1 MTVVL
6 AGNWWAWIIRGVLAI
21 LFGILA
27 LVFPG
32 ATLRVLALLFGAYA
46 VVEGIFNGIIALR
59 APKGESRWWV
69 LLLEGIISVAA
80 GFIAFLYPDITVL
93 VFVVLLGVWA
103 IITGAFEIA
112 AAIRLRKYIEGEWLL
127 VLSGIL
133 SILFGAIFLF
143 VPSIGALTIAVLVG
157 AYALLF
163 GILLVAL
170 GIKLRR
176 WGKRARDVS

>member
-6 AGNWWAWIIRGVLAI
+6 AGNWWAWVIRGVLAV

-32 ATLRVLALLFGAYA
+32 ATLGALALLFAAYA
-46 VVEGIFNGIIALR
+46 VVEGIFNSIIALR
-59 APKGESRWWV
+59 APEGESRWWV
-69 LLLEGIISVAA
+69 LLLEGVVSVAA

-93 VFVVLLGVWA
+93 VFVILLGVWA

-112 AAIRLRKYIEGEWLL
+112 AAIRLRKHIEGEWLL

-143 VPSIGALTIAVLVG
+143 VPNVGALTIAVFVG
-157 AYALLF
+157 AYALVF
-163 GILLVAL
+163 GVLLVAL
-170 GIKLRR
+170 GIKLRK
-176 WGKRARDVS
+176 WGKQATNIP